1 MGVTAPHGRSES
13 GFLLRAPRKP
23 KTRIGTWSGVG
34 TEVGNVRNR
43 VPAPPFRSF
52 FGAFSVSQTGTAPD
66 PNISDWRLPQCR
78 RTPFCTMTVLIAC
91 KHSRHPPNNENVEFR
106 RFLHACIWVE
116 TRISGIESSQLV
128 LMGEPP
134 TPTHPIY
141 CALGSRAYSNLN
153 LISTHMEPDV
163 CTQWPLFPHSSPFL
177 LRTPVLQPAATHRD
191 ELSRHIT
198 FIMSLFALFLEA
210 LAGTVTILSAPK
222 LLDRVLT
229 HLCRWPLPDICI
241 ALTKCSQHGCYHWG
255 PASHSGILPAF
266 LPDH

>member
-13 GFLLRAPRKP
+13 GFLLCAPRKP
-23 KTRIGTWSGVG
+23 KTRTGTWSGVG

-43 VPAPPFRSF
+43 VPAPLFGRSLELF
-52 FGAFSVSQTGTAPD
+52 QSAKPEPHLIPTYQIGD
-66 PNISDWRLPQCR
+66 CR
-78 RTPFCTMTVLIAC
+78 NAGGHPAQPFCTMTVLIAC

-116 TRISGIESSQLV
+116 TRISGIESSQQV

-153 LISTHMEPDV
+153 LISTHMEPDI
-163 CTQWPLFPHSSPFL
+163 CTQWPLFPPSSPFL

-198 FIMSLFALFLEA
+198 FIHHVSLR
-210 LAGTVTILSAPK
+210 IIP
-222 LLDRVLT
+222 
-229 HLCRWPLPDICI
+229 
-241 ALTKCSQHGCYHWG
+241 
-255 PASHSGILPAF
+255 
-266 LPDH
+266 

>member
-1 MGVTAPHGRSES
+1 MSLFAWLFFYTPVTGSQHSGPYCASECD
-13 GFLLRAPRKP
+13 GCDCAAWPQRIRVLAARPP
-23 KTRIGTWSGVG
+23 KTENEDRDL
-34 TEVGNVRNR
+34 VRSR
-43 VPAPPFRSF
+43 YRGRKCSEPGASPPFRSF

-153 LISTHMEPDV
+153 LISTHMEPDI
-163 CTQWPLFPHSSPFL
+163 CTQWPLFPPSSPFL

-191 ELSRHIT
+191 ELSTTHHLHLSCLSSHY
-198 FIMSLFALFLEA
+198 SLKPSL
-210 LAGTVTILSAPK
+210 G
-222 LLDRVLT
+222 R
-229 HLCRWPLPDICI
+229 
-241 ALTKCSQHGCYHWG
+241 
-255 PASHSGILPAF
+255 
-266 LPDH
+266 